1 MEEKDYIISFYVAAK
16 TEEEAMSVFI
26 EGIPS
31 IENNDWIPEVTP
43 VVDPDLYGIKPE
55 GTI

>member
-1 MEEKDYIISFYVAAK
+1 
-16 TEEEAMSVFI
+16 MSVFI
-26 EGIPS
+26 EGIPQ

-43 VVDPDLYGIKPE
+43 VIDPDLYGIKPE